1 MQNGNDTKRVWR
13 AIPCKTQQIPWMFP
27 ATNGFCCVLAGNFSL
42 NGQIFEI
49 REDVPDVC
57 PDAGKSRQ
65 DVQAQIYCSEESGRA
80 SLAVHL
86 VNKASKEHLDVR

>member
-1 MQNGNDTKRVWR
+1 V
-13 AIPCKTQQIPWMFP
+13 
-27 ATNGFCCVLAGNFSL
+27 GNFSL

-57 PDAGKSRQ
+57 PDAGKSSAGT
-65 DVQAQIYCSEESGRA
+65 VQAQIYCSEGSGRA